1 MRAELRLSGLGLLP
15 TFLARNFGACLAL
28 ASRLTAAGGGADEE
42 DAVWLDSKLA
52 LASSPT
58 CPELNA
64 PAE

>member
-15 TFLARNFGACLAL
+15 TFLARSFGASLAL
-28 ASRLTAAGGGADEE
+28 ASRLTAGGGADEE
-42 DAVWLDSKLA
+42 DAVRLDSKLA

-58 CPELNA
+58 CPALNA